1 MRAAQR
7 RRQHYNYSHLPG
19 FQPLLMAN
27 VSSARSNLFLLR
39 CDESRRGENRQNHAY
54 APAGL
59 FGYSR
64 LTGHYPGNQLNIC
77 KYLSSRRVEVRRCWV
92 IAMDPRAE
100 TLAQGAACDFFKRY
114 ALHSLKSPPT
124 GGALVVVQFS

>member
-1 MRAAQR
+1 MRTRQR
-7 RRQHYNYSHLPG
+7 ACSGIHALP
-19 FQPLLMAN
+19 
-27 VSSARSNLFLLR
+27 VII
-39 CDESRRGENRQNHAY
+39 
-54 APAGL
+54 PAV
-59 FGYSR
+59 R
-64 LTGHYPGNQLNIC
+64 LNIC
-77 KYLSSRRVEVRRCWV
+77 EYLSSRRVEVRRCWV

>member
-1 MRAAQR
+1 
-7 RRQHYNYSHLPG
+7 
-19 FQPLLMAN
+19 MA
-27 VSSARSNLFLLR
+27 
-39 CDESRRGENRQNHAY
+39 H

-77 KYLSSRRVEVRRCWV
+77 KSLSSRRVGGS
-92 IAMDPRAE
+92 ALLGNSD
-100 TLAQGAACDFFKRY
+100 GSACRNACARSGLRFFKRY
-114 ALHSLKSPPT
+114 ALHTLKSPPT